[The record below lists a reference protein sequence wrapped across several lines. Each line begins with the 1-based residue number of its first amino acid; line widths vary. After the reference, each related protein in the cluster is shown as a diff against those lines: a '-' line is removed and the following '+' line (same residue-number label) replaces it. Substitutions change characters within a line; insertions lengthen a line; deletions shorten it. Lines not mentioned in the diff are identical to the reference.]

1 MRRRLHDDDVQ
12 FGFRVGHHDHDYVES
27 RGGWE
32 FYTHLRAGG
41 KRSTF
46 RRHSLARATGLYRLA
61 WAREGGDCE
70 LCGLALLVLQRA
82 AFAVEDLGG
91 VLHALVGESDRWK
104 RLTSTRI
111 PELDAVFR
119 QARQDLGFSGP
130 ARDCATIAPFCL
142 GTAEQIEGEAGWSP
156 EQSGAANAL
165 ANLWAE
171 RWRKQIRPVVDFWE
185 KHRSAAKSTMH
196 GYPIIAGRHMLGP
209 PPAGPMAEHV
219 PDPGVP
225 FAVVLSTSH
234 KAAGGLLT
242 ELTRVRCD
250 PPTVEA
256 MNRAGRA
263 AADLYRDLC
272 WQQARSIG
280 TGYAAMIPAS
290 MLERLTPS
298 QQTAMR
304 EKIEQ

>member
-1 MRRRLHDDDVQ
+1 VQ
-12 FGFRVGHHDHDYVES
+12 FGFRVSHHDHDYVES

-32 FYTHLRAGG
+32 LYTHLRAGG

-46 RRHSLARATGLYRLA
+46 RRHSLTRATGLYRLA
-61 WAREGGDCE
+61 WARDGGDFE
-70 LCGLALLVLQRA
+70 RCGLALLVLQRA
-82 AFAVEDLGG
+82 ALAVEDLGG
-91 VLHALVGESDRWK
+91 VLHALAEETDHWK

-111 PELDAVFR
+111 PELDSVFSE
-119 QARQDLGFSGP
+119 ARQDLGLSGP
-130 ARDCATIAPFCL
+130 ARDCPTIAPFCL
-142 GTAEQIEGEAGWSP
+142 GTAEQIEGEPGWSP
-156 EQSGAANAL
+156 AQSGAANAL
-165 ANLWAE
+165 ADLWAE
-171 RWRKQIRPVVDFWE
+171 RWRKQICPVVDFWE

-209 PPAGPMAEHV
+209 PPAGPMAEHI

-225 FAVVLSTSH
+225 FAVVLSTSQ
-234 KAAGGLLT
+234 KAAGGLRT

-272 WQQARSIG
+272 LQQARSIG
-280 TGYAAMIPAS
+280 AGCAVMIPTS
-290 MLERLTPS
+290 MLERLSPS

-304 EKIEQ
+304 EKIDK